1 MKLLFIFG
9 AHAAGKMTVGQQVA
23 KITPMKLFHN
33 HMTIEPVI
41 ELFGSYNGAA
51 TQRLRQVVFE
61 EFAKTDNYGLI
72 FTFIWAFDV
81 PYDTE
86 YVRCLTKLYEDA
98 GAQVD
103 YAELV
108 APQEV
113 RLLRNRTENRL
124 KEKASKRDIALS
136 EQRFLSAEEKYRV
149 VSEPG
154 EIVSLLGC
162 APERYLRIDNT
173 ELAPEEAAE
182 RIVRYF
188 GYEINE
194 DKVVNNDIWQEH

>member
-1 MKLLFIFG
+1 MRLLFIFG
-9 AHAAGKMTVGQQVA
+9 AHAAGKMTVGQAVSR
-23 KITPMKLFHN
+23 ITPMKLFHN

-41 ELFGSYNGAA
+41 ELFGAYNGAV
-51 TQRLRQVVFE
+51 TERLRQVVFE
-61 EFAKTDNYGLI
+61 EFVKTDNYGLI
-72 FTFIWAFDV
+72 FTFIWAFEE

-86 YVRCLTKLYEDA
+86 YVRALTKLYQDA

-103 YAELV
+103 YVELFC
-108 APQEV
+108 PQEV
-113 RLLRNRTENRL
+113 RLVRNRTENRL
-124 KEKASKRDIALS
+124 KEKASKRDVALS

-173 ELAPEEAAE
+173 ELSPEEAAE
-182 RIVRYF
+182 KIVRYF
-188 GYEINE
+188 GYEAR
-194 DKVVNNDIWQEH
+194 Q

>member
-9 AHAAGKMTVGQQVA
+9 AHAAGKMTVGQAVSR
-23 KITPMKLFHN
+23 ITPMKLFHN

-41 ELFGSYNGAA
+41 ELLGSYNGAV
-51 TQRLRQVVFE
+51 TERLRQVVFE

-86 YVRCLTKLYEDA
+86 YVRRLTQLYENA

-103 YAELV
+103 YVELV

-113 RLLRNRTENRL
+113 RLVRNRTENRL
-124 KEKASKRDIALS
+124 KEKASKRDVALS
-136 EQRFLSAEEKYRV
+136 EMRMLDAEEKYRCI
-149 VSEPG
+149 SEPG
-154 EIVSLLGC
+154 EVIEKLGC
-162 APERYLRIDNT
+162 TPERYLRIDNT
-173 ELAPEEAAE
+173 DLSPEEVAE
-182 RIVRYF
+182 RIVQHF
-188 GYEINE
+188 GYQR
-194 DKVVNNDIWQEH
+194 V

>member
-9 AHAAGKMTVGQQVA
+9 AHAAGKMTVGQAVSR
-23 KITPMKLFHN
+23 ITPMKLFHN

-41 ELFGSYNGAA
+41 ELFGAYNGAV
-51 TQRLRQVVFE
+51 TERLRQVVFE

-86 YVRCLTKLYEDA
+86 YVRNLTRLYQDA

-103 YAELV
+103 YVELI
-108 APQEV
+108 APQDV
-113 RLLRNRTENRL
+113 RLIRNRTENRL
-124 KEKASKRDIALS
+124 KEKASKRDVALS
-136 EQRFLSAEEKYRV
+136 EARMLSAEEKYRC
-149 VSEPG
+149 VSESG
-154 EIVSLLGC
+154 EVCDKLGC

-173 ELAPEEAAE
+173 DLSPEEVAE
-182 RIVRYF
+182 MIVRHF
-188 GYEINE
+188 GY
-194 DKVVNNDIWQEH
+194 DRKK

>member
-9 AHAAGKMTVGQQVA
+9 AHAAGKMTIGQQVA
-23 KITPMKLFHN
+23 KLTPMKLFHN

-51 TQRLRQVVFE
+51 TERLRQVVFE

-86 YVRCLTKLYEDA
+86 YVRRLTKLYEDA
-98 GAQVD
+98 GARVD
-103 YAELV
+103 YVELV
-108 APQEV
+108 CPQEV
-113 RLLRNRTENRL
+113 RLVRNRTENRL
-124 KEKASKRDIALS
+124 KEKASKRDVALS
-136 EQRFLSAEEKYRV
+136 EMRMLSAEEKYRC

-154 EIVSLLGC
+154 EICEKLGI

-173 ELAPEEAAE
+173 HLSPGEAAE
-182 RIVRYF
+182 RIVQHF
-188 GYEINE
+188 GYDRN
-194 DKVVNNDIWQEH
+194 

>member
-1 MKLLFIFG
+1 MRLLFIFG
-9 AHAAGKMTVGQQVA
+9 AHAAGKMTVGQAVSR
-23 KITPMKLFHN
+23 ITPMKLFHN

-41 ELFGSYNGAA
+41 ELFGAYNGAA
-51 TQRLRQVVFE
+51 VERLRQVVFE

-81 PYDTE
+81 PYDEE
-86 YVRCLTKLYEDA
+86 YVRRLSKMYEDA

-103 YAELV
+103 YVELV

-113 RLLRNRTENRL
+113 RLVRNRTENRL
-124 KEKASKRDIALS
+124 QHKASKRDVALS
-136 EQRFLSAEEKYRV
+136 EARFLDAESRYRC

-154 EIVSLLGC
+154 EIVRRLGI

-173 ELAPEEAAE
+173 ELSPDAVADM
-182 RIVRYF
+182 IVRHF
-188 GYEINE
+188 GYER
-194 DKVVNNDIWQEH
+194 K

>member
-1 MKLLFIFG
+1 MRLLFIFG
-9 AHAAGKMTVGQQVA
+9 AHAAGKMTVGQAVSRL
-23 KITPMKLFHN
+23 TPMKLFHN

-41 ELFGSYNGAA
+41 ELFGAYNGAA
-51 TQRLRQVVFE
+51 VERLRQVVFE

-81 PYDTE
+81 SYDEE
-86 YVRCLTKLYEDA
+86 YVRRLSKMYEDA

-103 YAELV
+103 YVELV

-113 RLLRNRTENRL
+113 RLVRNRTENRL
-124 KEKASKRDIALS
+124 QHKASKRDVALS
-136 EQRFLSAEEKYRV
+136 ESRFLDAESRYRC

-154 EIVSLLGC
+154 EIVRRLGI

-173 ELAPEEAAE
+173 ELSPDAVADM
-182 RIVRYF
+182 IVRHF
-188 GYEINE
+188 GYER
-194 DKVVNNDIWQEH
+194 K

>member
-9 AHAAGKMTVGQQVA
+9 AHAAGKMTVGQAVSR
-23 KITPMKLFHN
+23 ITPMKLFHN

-41 ELFGSYNGAA
+41 ELFGAYNGAV
-51 TQRLRQVVFE
+51 TERLRQVVFE

-81 PYDTE
+81 PYDE
-86 YVRCLTKLYEDA
+86 AYVRRLSEMYEAA

-103 YAELV
+103 YVELV
-108 APQEV
+108 APQDV
-113 RLLRNRTENRL
+113 RLVRNRTENRL
-124 KEKASKRDIALS
+124 QHKASKRDVALS
-136 EQRFLSAEEKYRV
+136 EARFLDAEERYRV

-154 EIVSLLGC
+154 EVVQRLGV

-173 ELAPEEAAE
+173 NLEPDAVAE
-182 RIVRYF
+182 MIVDHF
-188 GYEINE
+188 GY
-194 DKVVNNDIWQEH
+194 DRK